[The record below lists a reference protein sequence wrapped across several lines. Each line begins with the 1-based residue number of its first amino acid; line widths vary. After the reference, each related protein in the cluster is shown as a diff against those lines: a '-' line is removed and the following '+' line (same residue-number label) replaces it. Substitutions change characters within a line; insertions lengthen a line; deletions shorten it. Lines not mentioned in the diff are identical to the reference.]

1 MSAGF
6 YLAIKQ
12 WRRQREM
19 TKRTQQQTPEN
30 EDTALPFHEQ
40 PPEIQQKILDEQ
52 ASGESMPTEIRGWDK
67 PPGTRH

>member
-1 MSAGF
+1 
-6 YLAIKQ
+6 
-12 WRRQREM
+12 M